1 MAISLQICRIDRVRK
16 LLKINWEK
24 AFSDVGLNEEVV
36 FFNKTILRFLSNS
49 YLSTW
54 ENCSPCDF
62 DHNIIQNTNILG
74 DAAAISLPS
83 KLLLFTPRLLKRLV
97 L

>member
-1 MAISLQICRIDRVRK
+1 MATSLQICRIDRVRK

-54 ENCSPCDF
+54 ENYSPCDF

-74 DAAAISLPS
+74 DAVGISLPS